1 MIQKLY
7 IFLILITCSVFANET
22 FELEKE
28 VKKVNEELINLKNL
42 LKNNLENAN
51 ELYSKKASE
60 EEYIKLLSN
69 VKEIRKK
76 IRDLEDNF
84 RKDAVDSSMK
94 TDEGYAFW
102 DQAESSISQLIMEYG
117 SGDFLYVIPQEI
129 ANLKI
134 NLFSTIPIP
143 KNSWDDLL
151 RIILTQNG
159 IGIKKLNSYLRQ
171 LYILKHD
178 QSCVDAIV
186 SKPEDLDLLDEG
198 ATVCYIF
205 SPKIE
210 QLNSVQNF
218 LERFS
223 DLKQT
228 SVHVIKSSVIVIGSN
243 QTLRRLVNLYDA
255 VFKNSEGKII
265 RVVNLNKIEPQEA
278 EKILT
283 AFFTQSQKTR
293 PSFYQ
298 GATDELS
305 VVVQGSNLVLIGEE
319 ILVDRAEK
327 IIVDLEKQLDDP
339 GEMAI
344 YWYSCKHSDPNE
356 IAEILEKIYGS
367 ITNAKIEVKEKEKKL
382 TNITQRL
389 TPTSPANP
397 NQQTRAVSTKEKD
410 LALANSSFVVDP
422 KSGAILMVVKKEDL
436 KKIKTL
442 LEKLD
447 KPKKMVQIDVLL
459 VERKIRD
466 RKQSG
471 INLLKIGSSKT
482 IKNETELNF
491 DSTNRKGLLDFI
503 ISRVKGPHLPSFD
516 ISLSFLMAKEDMKI
530 VDCPSVLAINQTE
543 ALISIVDEISI
554 NNGAVRVDT
563 KDGSKEEKSYSRAEY
578 GTTIA
583 ITPTI
588 HLSEELEEEEKGF
601 VTLVTNISF
610 QTTNSTENDR
620 PNVTKRNIENEVRV
634 ADGETIVLGGLRRK
648 IDENESEKIPFLG
661 EIPGIGKLFGTT
673 KQKHT
678 SSEMF
683 IFITPHIIKDSKLDL
698 AEQRQNFMQKRQGD
712 IDEFL
717 EKLDRAKKN
726 EKKKLFEK
734 SLKLFFDK

>member
-1 MIQKLY
+1 MIKKTC
-7 IFLILITCSVFANET
+7 IFLMLIAFGAIANET

-28 VKKVNEELINLKNL
+28 VKKVNEELINLKIL
-42 LKNNLENAN
+42 LKNKLYSAN
-51 ELYSKKASE
+51 ELYSKKSSE
-60 EEYIKLLSN
+60 DKYLNLISE

-76 IRDLEDNF
+76 IKELEGNF
-84 RKDAVDSSMK
+84 RKDAIDSAMK

-117 SGDFLYVIPQEI
+117 SGDYLYVIPPEI

-143 KNSWDDLL
+143 KGSWNDLL

-159 IGIKKLNSYLRQ
+159 IGIKKLNPYLRQ

-178 QSCVDAIV
+178 QCHVDAIV
-186 SKPEDLDLLDEG
+186 SKIEDLDLLDD
-198 ATVCYIF
+198 AANVCFIF

-210 QLNSVQNF
+210 QLNSVQSF

-228 SVHVIKSSVIVIGSN
+228 TVHSIKTNVIVIGSN
-243 QTLRRLVNLYDA
+243 QTLKRLVNLYDA
-255 VFKNSEGKII
+255 VFKNSEGKI
-265 RVVNLNKIEPQEA
+265 VKVLPLNKITAQDA

-305 VVVQGSNLVLIGEE
+305 VVVQSNNLVLIGEQV
-319 ILVDRAEK
+319 LVERAEK
-327 IIVDLEKQLDDP
+327 IILDLEKQLDDP
-339 GEMAI
+339 GEMTI
-344 YWYSCKHSDPNE
+344 FWYVCKHSDPNE

-367 ITNAKIEVKEKEKKL
+367 MTNAKMEVRENKITNVNPNRISPQQVNPRAIEEKKSL
-382 TNITQRL
+382 NIKE
-389 TPTSPANP
+389 NE
-397 NQQTRAVSTKEKD
+397 RALSKS
-410 LALANSSFVVDP
+410 NFVVDP
-422 KSGAILMVVKKEDL
+422 KTGSILMVVKKEDL
-436 KKIKTL
+436 NKVKTL

-447 KPKKMVQIDVLL
+447 IPKKMVQIDILL

-471 INLLKIGSSKT
+471 INLLKIGSHDTKG
-482 IKNETELNF
+482 ETRLQF
-491 DSTNRKGLLDFI
+491 DSIGRKGLLDFI
-503 ISRVKGPHLPSFD
+503 ISRAKGPLPSFD
-516 ISLSFLMAKEDMKI
+516 VTLSFLMAKEDMKI
-530 VDCPSVLAINQTE
+530 VDCPSILAINQTQ
-543 ALISIVDEISI
+543 AQISIVDEISI
-554 NNGAVRVDT
+554 NTGSVQVD
-563 KDGSKEEKSYSRAEY
+563 KKVEKSFSRAEY
-578 GTTIA
+578 GTTIS

-588 HLSEELEEEEKGF
+588 HLPEELEGSEKGF
-601 VTLVTNISF
+601 VTLQTNISF

-620 PNVTKRNIENEVRV
+620 PNVTKRNVENEVRV

-648 IDENESEKIPFLG
+648 IDEKGSEKIPFLG
-661 EIPGIGKLFGTT
+661 EIPGLGKLFGTT
-673 KQKHT
+673 KQSNI

-683 IFITPHIIKDSKLDL
+683 IFITPHIIKDPKLNL
-698 AEQRQNFMQKRQGD
+698 EAQRQNFMQKRQGD
-712 IDEFL
+712 VDEFL
-717 EKLDRAKKN
+717 GKLDEAKKN

>member
-1 MIQKLY
+1 MIKKIY
-7 IFLILITCSVFANET
+7 IFLILITFSVFANET

-28 VKKVNEELINLKNL
+28 VKKVNEELIHLKKI
-42 LKNNLENAN
+42 LKMNLENAN
-51 ELYSKKASE
+51 ELYSKEANE
-60 EEYIKLLSN
+60 EEYLNLLSD

-76 IRDLEDNF
+76 IGDLEDNF
-84 RKDAVDSSMK
+84 RKEAVDSSMK

-117 SGDFLYVIPQEI
+117 SGDYLYVIPQEI

-178 QSCVDAIV
+178 QCNVDAIV
-186 SKPEDLDLLDEG
+186 TKVEDLDLLDVA

-210 QLNSVQNF
+210 QINSVQNF

-228 SVHVIKSSVIVIGSN
+228 SVHTIKSNVIVIGSN

-255 VFKNSEGKII
+255 VFKNSDGKII
-265 RVVNLNKIEPQEA
+265 KVVNLNKVEPQDA

-305 VVVQGSNLVLIGEE
+305 VVVQGNNLVLIGEVD
-319 ILVDRAEK
+319 LVDRAEK
-327 IIVDLEKQLDDP
+327 IILDLEKQLDDP
-339 GEMAI
+339 GEMVI
-344 YWYSCKHSDPNE
+344 YWYTCKHSDPNE
-356 IAEILEKIYGS
+356 IAEVLEKVYGS
-367 ITNAKIEVKEKEKKL
+367 ITNAKMETKEKEKKL
-382 TNITQRL
+382 TNSTQR
-389 TPTSPANP
+389 SPVSSLANP
-397 NQQTRAVSTKEKD
+397 NQSMRVSSVKEKD
-410 LALANSSFVVDP
+410 LALANSNFVVDS

-436 KKIKTL
+436 KKVKAL

-447 KPKKMVQIDVLL
+447 TPKKMVQIDVLL
-459 VERKIRD
+459 VERTIRD
-466 RKQSG
+466 RRQTG
-471 INLLKIGSSKT
+471 INLLKIGSPDTK
-482 IKNETELNF
+482 KDHTELNF
-491 DSTNRKGLLDFI
+491 NSANKKGVLDFI
-503 ISRVKGPHLPSFD
+503 ISRVKGPLPSFD
-516 ISLSFLMAKEDMKI
+516 IALSFLMAKEDMKI
-530 VDCPSVLAINQTE
+530 VDCPSILAINQTE

-554 NNGAVRVDT
+554 NNGAVRVDS
-563 KDGSKEEKSYSRAEY
+563 KDGPKEEKSYSRAEY

-588 HLSEELEEEEKGF
+588 HLSEDLEKEEKGF
-601 VTLVTNISF
+601 VTLRTNVSF

-620 PNVTKRNIENEVRV
+620 PNITKRNIENEVRV
-634 ADGETIVLGGLRRK
+634 ADGETIILGGLRRK
-648 IDENESEKIPFLG
+648 IDENDSEKIPFLG

-683 IFITPHIIKDSKLDL
+683 IFITPHIIKDSKVDL
-698 AEQRQNFMQKRQGD
+698 AKQRENYMQKRQGD

-717 EKLDRAKKN
+717 EKLTLAKKN

-734 SLKLFFDK
+734 SLELFFDR